1 MVRTEIRLFLKN
13 QPGELG
19 KLALLLSENSI
30 NIDAMTIQDASDYVR
45 ELFKA
50 RGRSIRRIAS
60 AANYNSM
67 QKDSVEFALI
77 RMIVDNT
84 DKALGLLT
92 ENEYTFDVVPVLA
105 MELDDKP
112 GTLAR
117 LAALFG
123 EEGVNIQYVYGSGMA
138 GSTKALYVFCP
149 EDMDLAAS
157 VLKKL

>member
-67 QKDSVEFALI
+67 QKDSVEYALI

-105 MELDDKP
+105 MELDDQP

-138 GSTKALYVFCP
+138 GSTKALYVLCP